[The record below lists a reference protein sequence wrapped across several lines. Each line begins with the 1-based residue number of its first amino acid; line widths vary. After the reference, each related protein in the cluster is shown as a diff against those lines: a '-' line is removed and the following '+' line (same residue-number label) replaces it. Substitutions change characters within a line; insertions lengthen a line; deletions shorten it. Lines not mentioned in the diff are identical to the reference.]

1 MSRLAQLGV
10 FSTVL
15 GVVVLFLGLFPGA
28 AGAVETPGIGLAQIS
43 AILVGLGLFVLG
55 AYVVLYAMIHVG
67 RPRNLVR
74 DIGVRLGVTGL
85 LVAASATLADV
96 FGFGSHTGEE
106 GVLLGWLQAVGLLIG
121 FLIAAIG
128 VLVYGSVRYS

>member
-15 GVVVLFLGLFPGA
+15 GVVILFMGLFPGA
-28 AGAVETPGIGLAQIS
+28 TGAEETPGIGLAQIS

-55 AYVVLYAMIHVG
+55 AYVVLYAMIHIG
-67 RPRNLVR
+67 RPRTLVR

-128 VLVYGSVRYS
+128 VLVYGSVRYP